1 MCETP
6 NKQVNYL
13 IPESVSST
21 KGSNLITSLFHHYLE
36 QNSKGE
42 DVMHHHA
49 DNCVGQNKN
58 NILLSY
64 LAWRISNNKNKMIVL
79 SFMPV
84 GHTKFS
90 CDWAFGL
97 FKNKFRTMYISSIQE
112 LIECAVQSTPTS
124 KVNSA
129 VSLGNEKG
137 DIEIQVFDWLNFFK
151 YFNCKKVPLITHYN
165 HFTFDEDNKGK
176 VSCKT
181 DIKGNQFVF
190 TIFPTEEG
198 PPGFPK
204 EITPAG
210 KF

>member
-1 MCETP
+1 M
-6 NKQVNYL
+6 Y
-13 IPESVSST
+13 I
-21 KGSNLITSLFHHYLE
+21 
-36 QNSKGE
+36 
-42 DVMHHHA
+42 HA

-64 LAWRISNNKNKMIVL
+64 LAWRISNNKNKKIVL

-97 FKNKFRTMYISSIQE
+97 FKKKFRTMYISSIQE
-112 LIECAVQSTPTS
+112 LINCAVQSTPTTG
-124 KVNSA
+124 VNSA

-137 DIEIQVFDWLNFFK
+137 DVKIKVFDWLNFFK
-151 YFNCKKVPLITHYN
+151 DAKCKRVPQITPYN
-165 HFTFDEDNKGK
+165 HFEFSEDSKAK
-176 VSCKT
+176 VQCKP
-181 DIKGNQFVF
+181 DVKGNQFVF
-190 TIFPTEEG
+190 TILPTEEG

-210 KF
+210 KSNEIHYRLGQLQPPPPLLTHNVFINLFLKQN